1 VVGCVFSVHV
11 STRPR
16 SREKYLTHTTS
27 VASVLRRR
35 RMSSSRRRC
44 RWRCVLRNSIVVL
57 QGCVVGEEDA
67 EGVEGV
73 GGAGERAGAGDRE
86 LDARAVGGG
95 GGVSGGGVGGGVG
108 RCS

>member
-1 VVGCVFSVHV
+1 MV
-11 STRPR
+11 
-16 SREKYLTHTTS
+16 
-27 VASVLRRR
+27 
-35 RMSSSRRRC
+35 
-44 RWRCVLRNSIVVL
+44 RNSIVVL

-73 GGAGERAGAGDRE
+73 CGAGERAGAVDGK

-95 GGVSGGGVGGGVG
+95 GGGVSGAGFGGGGVG